1 MGGTNQFEKIQI
13 VQWNARSLRSDGRS
27 KLPELYHFLESFEN
41 KPEIVCLQ
49 ETWITKKHNQLKLK
63 GYSPPAI
70 FRRERDQQG
79 GGVAIFVKSGIDH
92 KILKIPDSKLKT
104 VGMRIF
110 GDRKNIDIINIY
122 APQTAEITENELNKI
137 TNNLENNVV
146 ILGDFN
152 SHNRLWEPHCN
163 NDDKKS
169 EEILKFMTRKNLML
183 LNKWRIH

>member
-1 MGGTNQFEKIQI
+1 M
-13 VQWNARSLRSDGRS
+13 
-27 KLPELYHFLESFEN
+27 
-41 KPEIVCLQ
+41 Q
-49 ETWITKKHNQLKLK
+49 ETWITKKHNQLMLK

-92 KILKIPDSKLKT
+92 KILKIPDSKLET

-110 GDRKNIDIINIY
+110 GNRKNIDIINIY
-122 APQTAEITENELNKI
+122 APQTDAITETELNKI

-163 NDDKKS
+163 NEDKHS
-169 EEILKFMTRKNLML
+169 EEIIKFMTNKNLTL
-183 LNKWRIH
+183 LNNGAYTRHDVHAITFSAIELTFTNPALSIRCNWTVHDNLMGSDHYPIVMEN